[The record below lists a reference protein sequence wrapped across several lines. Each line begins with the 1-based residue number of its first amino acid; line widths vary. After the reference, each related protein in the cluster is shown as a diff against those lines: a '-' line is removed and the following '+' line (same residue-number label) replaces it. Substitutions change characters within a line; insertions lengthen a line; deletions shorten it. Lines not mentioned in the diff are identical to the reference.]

1 MKLKESMYAL
11 ASVGMLLC
19 VTSLASAQIP
29 SPGDRDPSGRV
40 FAKMVV
46 TITGDAGSF
55 GHPVSDLRFL
65 VVSENGDRVSVRTND
80 AGVASTWI
88 SPGSYR
94 FVNPEPYQWNGNAY
108 TWDVVVAVRTG
119 TGIIKLSQ
127 SNASRVTALTP
138 DVSPRAVIAAPPA
151 VNRTTAAPASTVV
164 NSITE
169 GFFIAPHFLGA
180 SLQAEDEPVE
190 SGGGF
195 GLSIGYGLSRGA
207 AFFLT
212 IDAANIDIQDPDL
225 QGNYTLAHGDL
236 GVRFNFRDETE
247 KAIPYVQAAFTARV
261 AQATIDGID
270 FQLSGPAFTA
280 GAGLS
285 YYFQPKLAFDVG
297 LSYSLGRFDT
307 LTVDGDEI
315 DLDSFD
321 ANGARFQLGLTW
333 FPFASQRR

>member
-1 MKLKESMYAL
+1 MKLKERMCAL
-11 ASVGMLLC
+11 ATAGLLLL

-65 VVSENGDRVSVRTND
+65 VVSENGDRVSIRTND
-80 AGVASTWI
+80 AGVASTWV

-108 TWDVVVAVRTG
+108 TWDVVVVVRAG
-119 TGIIKLSQ
+119 TGIIRLSQ
-127 SNASRVTALTP
+127 SNASKVTALTP
-138 DVSPRAVIAAPPA
+138 DVSPRGVIPAPPA
-151 VNRTTAAPASTVV
+151 VNRMAAAPASRIV

-169 GFFIAPHFLGA
+169 GFFIAPHLLGA

-212 IDAANIDIQDPDL
+212 IDAAKIDIQDPEL
-225 QGNYTLAHGDL
+225 QGNYTLAFGDL
-236 GVRFNFRDETE
+236 GARFNFLDETE

-261 AQATIDGID
+261 AQTTIEGID
-270 FQLSGPAFTA
+270 IQLSGPAFTA
-280 GAGLS
+280 GAGLN
-285 YYFQPKLAFDVG
+285 YYLQPNLAFDVG
-297 LSYSLGRFDT
+297 LSYSLGRFDRLT
-307 LTVDGDEI
+307 LDGDEI
-315 DLDSFD
+315 DIDSLDAS
-321 ANGARFQLGLTW
+321 GARFQLGLTW
-333 FPFASQRR
+333 FPFASRR

>member
-1 MKLKESMYAL
+1 MMIRPGMRTFAFI
-11 ASVGMLLC
+11 GML
-19 VTSLASAQIP
+19 VATTRLASAQNP

-80 AGVASTWI
+80 AGVASTWV

-94 FVNPEPYQWNGNAY
+94 FVNPEPYQWNDNAY
-108 TWDVVVAVRTG
+108 TWDVVVAIRAG

-138 DVSPRAVIAAPPA
+138 GVSPRAVVTAPPA
-151 VNRTTAAPASTVV
+151 VNRSVVAPASTVV

-180 SLQAEDEPVE
+180 SLQVEDEAVE

-212 IDAANIDIQDPDL
+212 IDAAKIDIQDPDL
-225 QGNYTLAHGDL
+225 QGNYALAHGDL

-261 AQATIDGID
+261 AQATIEGID
-270 FQLSGPAFTA
+270 FQLSGPAFTV
-280 GAGLS
+280 GAGLN

-307 LTVDGDEI
+307 LTIDGDEVDI
-315 DLDSFD
+315 DSFD

-333 FPFASQRR
+333 FPFASGKR